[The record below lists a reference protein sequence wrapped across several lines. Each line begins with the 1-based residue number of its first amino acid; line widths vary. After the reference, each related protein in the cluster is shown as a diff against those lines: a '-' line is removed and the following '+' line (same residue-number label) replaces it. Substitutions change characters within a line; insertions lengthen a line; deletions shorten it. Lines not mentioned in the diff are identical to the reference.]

1 MADLKLTLN
10 IWRQKS
16 PNESGS
22 FKSYELNNLN
32 THMSFLEML
41 DVLNEKLVEE
51 GKEPVAFD
59 HDCREGIC
67 GMCSMV
73 INGRPHGPKR
83 GTTTCQLHMRH
94 FKNGESITIEP
105 WRAKA
110 FPVIKDLVVD
120 RSSFDRIIQSGG
132 YVSVNT
138 GSAPDGNAIPIPKS
152 VAEEAFDAAAC
163 IGCGACVASCKNASA
178 SLFVSAKI
186 SQLALLPQGQ
196 PEREERAKKMVSKM
210 DEEGFGHC
218 TNTGACE
225 AECPKEISLQY
236 IRRMNL
242 EYNLSNIK
250 G

>member
-1 MADLKLTLN
+1 MTDLKLTLN

-16 PNESGS
+16 SNVSGK
-22 FKSYELNNLN
+22 FESYEVDNLN

-41 DVLNEKLVEE
+41 DVLNEKLVAED
-51 GKEPVAFD
+51 KEPVAFD

-73 INGRPHGPKR
+73 INGRPHGPMK

-94 FKNGESITIEP
+94 FKNGDTITIEP

-138 GSAPDGNAIPIPKS
+138 GSAPDGNAIPIS
-152 VAEEAFDAAAC
+152 QEDALYAFDAAAC
-163 IGCGACVASCKNASA
+163 IGCGACVAACKNASA
-178 SLFVSAKI
+178 SLFVSAKV
-186 SQLALLPQGQ
+186 SQLASLPQGQ
-196 PEREERAKKMVSKM
+196 PERDKRVVAMVDKM

-225 AECPKEISLQY
+225 AECPKEISQEY
-236 IRRMNL
+236 IRKMNW
-242 EYNLSNIK
+242 EYHRANIK